1 MERTLTLEDI
11 QGRDLPGLLREV
23 ARGQDT
29 LRIVLGDG
37 EAVSLQP
44 AAPDSAGEPRVPK
57 SLPQLPGFVPPGWK
71 DAIY

>member
-11 QGRDLPGLLREV
+11 GGRDLLGLLREV

-44 AAPDSAGEPRVPK
+44 AEAEAAGEPRVPK
-57 SLPQLPGFVPPGWK
+57 PLPQLSGFVPPGWK
-71 DAIY
+71 DVLY